1 MFLCILSEQTI
12 LQLFPENPLL
22 CCVNLIVPIITLLAC
37 LLSNTKFTKCVTIKA
52 NKNAQKCNANQL
64 SLLFFTLS
72 HTLVF
77 MCFSRFFSPPQ
88 LVLRAP
94 LSHSRDQDCV
104 SNVRPIAAPLS
115 KLPPSV
121 VVGMAI
127 TEETW
132 TNRRTCVPVSQ
143 PFFLPIRHN
152 RYIFQYEL
160 QDDQRMFAKG
170 RILDEATNSWHT
182 RAYQWLTPST
192 VQYFIIK
199 LKANICFDLSLRP

>member
-12 LQLFPENPLL
+12 LQLSPENPLL
-22 CCVNLIVPIITLLAC
+22 CCVNLIVPIITLLAR

-52 NKNAQKCNANQL
+52 NKNAQKRDAN
-64 SLLFFTLS
+64 LFFTLS

-77 MCFSRFFSPPQ
+77 MCFSRFFFSPQ

-94 LSHSRDQDCV
+94 LSHSRGQDCV

-132 TNRRTCVPVSQ
+132 TNRRTCAPVSR

-152 RYIFQYEL
+152 R
-160 QDDQRMFAKG
+160 
-170 RILDEATNSWHT
+170 
-182 RAYQWLTPST
+182 
-192 VQYFIIK
+192 
-199 LKANICFDLSLRP
+199 